1 MVEGFPDPLLVENL
15 MLIECPYSTKTWEV
29 LGNPSSP
36 PSRFPSTLK
45 ISLGLRPRDNSWVL
59 GNLSA
64 IGDGLSTGKDF
75 LIHNCRKIDDERICL
90 CSREIHPLLL
100 YEISHVSGN
109 LVRFLNISLVLVEH
123 GYNLHIIYWLCNVRT
138 LCIAQPASVPFT
150 ATFLH

>member
-1 MVEGFPDPLLVENL
+1 MR
-15 MLIECPYSTKTWEV
+15 ECPYSTKTWEV

-109 LVRFLNISLVLVEH
+109 LVRFLNISLVLVDH
-123 GYNLHIIYWLCNVRT
+123 GYIRVSLTYQFNTNSIGVT
-138 LCIAQPASVPFT
+138 E
-150 ATFLH
+150 FLRNQVSEYRIPDYYPNT